1 MQQEASHPSHVSI
14 PEPTWLNK
22 DASMLRATSSRP
34 DLSGQFKERVL
45 NASGSRIDNLLGDF
59 AEQTGAFFG

>member
-1 MQQEASHPSHVSI
+1 MQQEASFPSRVSI

-22 DASMLRATSSRP
+22 DASMLRVASSRP
-34 DLSGQFKERVL
+34 DPAAQFNKRLL

-59 AEQTGAFFG
+59 SEQTGAFFG